1 MTSPP
6 LSAEIEKQVEALMFG
21 SEYGD
26 PELARNMRRE
36 LGERLTEAQ
45 KSGQPL
51 RVYCGYDPSRPDLHI
66 GHAITMRRLRLFQDM
81 GHHVIFLIGT
91 FTALVGDTSDKA
103 TGRPRKTMEEVQ
115 EAARTYAEQAFRI
128 LDRNR
133 TEVLQNGDWLSKITL
148 ADVISLASNFTVQQF
163 LARHN
168 YKIRIENGNP
178 VGLHEFLYALMQGY
192 DAVELRADVQLGATE
207 QLFNIMAGRK
217 LQEVYGQRPCV
228 CLTFPILVGTD
239 GKARMAKSAGNTIGL
254 NDSAED
260 QFGKIMSLSDET
272 MLEFVKYVTR
282 WEPERIERFR
292 KRFANGEHPMELKK
306 ELAFE
311 VAAAYHG
318 EEAAR
323 AAQQSFEALHQRHE
337 VPTQMPELRL
347 DGARDIVS
355 VLVEAQVASSRSDAR
370 RLIQGK
376 GVRLD
381 GDVVEDLQRVVDRS
395 AVLGVGKRRFV
406 RLLVG

>member
-1 MTSPP
+1 MTAFSP
-6 LSAEIEKQVEALMFG
+6 EIERQVEALFFG

-26 PELARNMRRE
+26 AELARNMRRE
-36 LGERLTEAQ
+36 LGERLTESHE
-45 KSGQPL
+45 SGRPL
-51 RVYCGYDPSRPDLHI
+51 RVYCGYDPSRPDLHV

-81 GHHVIFLIGT
+81 GHHVIFVIGT

-103 TGRPRKTMEEVQ
+103 TGRPRKTMDEVN
-115 EAARTYAEQAFRI
+115 EAATTYAEQAFRI
-128 LDRNR
+128 LDRDR
-133 TEVLQNGDWLSKITL
+133 TEVLRNGEWLSKLTL
-148 ADVISLASNFTVQQF
+148 ADVISLASHFTVQQF

-192 DAVELRADVQLGATE
+192 DAVELRADVQMGATE

-217 LQEVYGQRPCV
+217 LQEVHGQRPCV

-239 GKARMAKSAGNTIGL
+239 GRMRMAKSAGNTIGIAE
-254 NDSAED
+254 SAED

-272 MLEFVKYVTR
+272 MLEFAKYVTR
-282 WEPERIERFR
+282 WPPDRIEAFR
-292 KRFANGEHPMELKK
+292 RRFAQGEHPMELKK

-311 VAAAYHG
+311 LAATYHG
-318 EEAAR
+318 DAAAR
-323 AAQQSFEALHQRHE
+323 AAQELFESKHQRHE
-337 VPTQMPELRL
+337 VPSVMPELRL
-347 DGARDIVS
+347 VGARDIVS

-381 GDVVEDLQRVVDRS
+381 GEVVDDLQKVVDRS

-406 RLLVG
+406 RLVVD

>member
-1 MTSPP
+1 
-6 LSAEIEKQVEALMFG
+6 
-21 SEYGD
+21 
-26 PELARNMRRE
+26 
-36 LGERLTEAQ
+36 
-45 KSGQPL
+45 
-51 RVYCGYDPSRPDLHI
+51 
-66 GHAITMRRLRLFQDM
+66 
-81 GHHVIFLIGT
+81 
-91 FTALVGDTSDKA
+91 
-103 TGRPRKTMEEVQ
+103 
-115 EAARTYAEQAFRI
+115 
-128 LDRNR
+128 
-133 TEVLQNGDWLSKITL
+133 
-148 ADVISLASNFTVQQF
+148 
-163 LARHN
+163 
-168 YKIRIENGNP
+168 
-178 VGLHEFLYALMQGY
+178 
-192 DAVELRADVQLGATE
+192 VQLGATE

-254 NDSAED
+254 ADPAEE

-282 WEPERIERFR
+282 WDPDRIERFR

-318 EEAAR
+318 DEAAR
-323 AAQQSFEALHQRHE
+323 AAQQAFEALHQRHE
-337 VPTQMPELRL
+337 VPTVMPELRL

-381 GDVVEDLQRVVDRS
+381 GEIVEDLQKVVDRS

>member
-1 MTSPP
+1 MPSP
-6 LSAEIEKQVEALMFG
+6 AEIEKQVEALIFG
-21 SEYGD
+21 CEYGD
-26 PELARNMRRE
+26 ADLARNMRRE
-36 LGERLTEAQ
+36 LGERLTESH
-45 KSGQPL
+45 KTGRPL

-103 TGRPRKTMEEVQ
+103 TGRPRKTMDEVQ

-128 LDRNR
+128 LDRER

-168 YKIRIENGNP
+168 YKLRIESGNP

-192 DAVELRADVQLGATE
+192 DAVELKADVQLGATE

-254 NDSAED
+254 ADPPEE

-323 AAQQSFEALHQRHE
+323 SAQQAFESLHQRHE

-381 GDVVEDLQRVVDRS
+381 GEVVEDLQKVVDRS